1 MPIKYLAT
9 PRTARNNIL
18 PIITAP
24 EYDGFTI
31 P

>member
-9 PRTARNNIL
+9 PRTARKNIL
-18 PIITAP
+18 PITTAL
-24 EYDGFTI
+24 EYDGFII